1 MVVDEAPLNHERYAL
16 IEITHPVPDHQK
28 RFWLEEVCQII
39 REDLEYQI
47 EDEFVYPIGV
57 GCVAFVDVQSRD
69 DAIREGPHALT
80 DDSYFTLIPHDEGI
94 NMRMPAFQYE
104 VWIMML
110 AFPMD
115 CMTEHYVHKAISNFG
130 KLIFWPRTNENKARV
145 LVKCHNQGR
154 GAGTA

>member
-1 MVVDEAPLNHERYAL
+1 M
-16 IEITHPVPDHQK
+16 
-28 RFWLEEVCQII
+28 
-39 REDLEYQI
+39 EYQI
-47 EDEFVYPIGV
+47 EDEFVYPIAV

-104 VWIMML
+104 VWILML

-115 CMTEHYVHKAISNFG
+115 YMTEHYVHKAVSRFG
-130 KLIFWPRTNENKARV
+130 KLLAWPARHQSWSV
-145 LVKCHNQGR
+145 
-154 GAGTA
+154 AGTGSFLVCPSLCAEWQRCCSWVARD